1 MARPVA
7 ADAEATRARILAA
20 AVRLVSLRGVDGT
33 TVRDIAAGASVSL
46 ATVLHYF
53 GSKDGLYAA
62 VVEAMDKQLG
72 GLREALISEA
82 RPGHS
87 AEQMVSAMARR
98 AWRFAL
104 DHQMAH
110 RVILRAV
117 IDNGGMP
124 DERIERFVRPSLD
137 DAATLLAPLVGIS
150 PLQAR
155 LGVQSFV
162 MLAARYAICSEGELL
177 TITAKDNLDDAVA
190 AVSDHLVD
198 VACGLLLRPAGQT
211 PPATPSGTASGT
223 S

>member
-7 ADAEATRARILAA
+7 ADAEATKARILGA
-20 AVRLVSLRGVDGT
+20 AVHLVSLRGVDGT
-33 TVRDIAAGASVSL
+33 TVRDIAGEAKVSL

-72 GLREALISEA
+72 GLRDALISEA
-82 RPGHS
+82 RPGQN

-104 DHQMAH
+104 DHRMAH

-117 IDNGGMP
+117 LDNGGMP
-124 DERIERFVRPSLD
+124 DERIEKFVRPSLD
-137 DAATLLAPLVGIS
+137 DAESILAPLLGIS

-155 LGVQSFV
+155 LAVQTFV
-162 MLAARYAICSEGELL
+162 MLAARYAICSDGELC
-177 TITAKDNLDDAVA
+177 TITGKDGVDAANDAVG
-190 AVSDHLVD
+190 DHLVD
-198 VACGLLLRPAGQT
+198 VACGLLLLKKDPT
-211 PPATPSGTASGT
+211 
-223 S
+223 